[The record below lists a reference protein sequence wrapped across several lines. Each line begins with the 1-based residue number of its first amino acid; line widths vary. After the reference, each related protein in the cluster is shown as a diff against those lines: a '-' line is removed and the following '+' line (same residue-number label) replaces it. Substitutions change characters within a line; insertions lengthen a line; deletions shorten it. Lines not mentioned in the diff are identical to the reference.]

1 MRSFRSSARSHL
13 DANSL
18 AANRCVRALDVR
30 RPSSDNQSGRRR
42 RAEARAAG
50 RPAPTKGGRTAPERV
65 KSSGPPAPASRRAT
79 AARSASRRSGIEQ
92 PEAPRPQPLARRRD
106 DLIYGRN
113 AVLEA
118 ARAGRV
124 RRVLLAHGLDP
135 DPRLVELRQ
144 LAPCEEVPAQR
155 VAAMAQG
162 AHQGV
167 VAELA
172 PRTFVTLRQLL
183 QAAPTLLLG
192 LDGIEDPQN
201 LGAILRSAEAAGVEG
216 VLLPER
222 RSAPLSGAAVKA
234 SSGASELLPLCR
246 VAGLASAVPEVR
258 RAGLWC
264 VALDPHGD
272 MQPWEVDLTGPL
284 LLVVGG
290 EGRGVHRLVRERC
303 DSRVR
308 LPMAGRVANLNAS
321 AAAAALLYEVTRQR
335 LLFSE
340 EP

>member
-1 MRSFRSSARSHL
+1 VGRQS
-13 DANSL
+13 
-18 AANRCVRALDVR
+18 
-30 RPSSDNQSGRRR
+30 PDNQSGRRR
-42 RAEARAAG
+42 RAETRGAGRAAVAKGARAAP
-50 RPAPTKGGRTAPERV
+50 RVRRAAPATPEPRTA
-65 KSSGPPAPASRRAT
+65 
-79 AARSASRRSGIEQ
+79 AAVRSASPRSWIEQ
-92 PEAPRPQPLARRRD
+92 DQAPGPQRSARRRT

-118 ARAGRV
+118 ARAGRI
-124 RRVLLAHGLDP
+124 RRVFIAEGLDP
-135 DPRLVELRQ
+135 DPRLVELSQ
-144 LAPCEEVPAQR
+144 LVSTMEVPAAR

-172 PRTFVTLRQLL
+172 PRAFLTLRQLL
-183 QAAPTLLLG
+183 QATPTLLLG
-192 LDGIEDPQN
+192 LDGIEDPHN
-201 LGAILRSAEAAGVEG
+201 LGAILRSAEAAGVDG

-234 SSGASELLPLCR
+234 SSGASELLQLCR
-246 VAGLASAVPEVR
+246 VAGLASAVAEVR

-264 VALDPHGD
+264 VALDAHGD
-272 MQPWEVDLTGPL
+272 VLPWQLDLTRPS

-303 DSRVR
+303 DARVR
-308 LPMAGRVANLNAS
+308 LPMAGRVASLNAS

-335 LLFSE
+335 LLSSE
-340 EP
+340 